1 MSHAAQNTSLS
12 LSARLLCYLGP
23 PSIILLT
30 SFASPR
36 TALVSPVAFLPT
48 AWFFRRWRASDY
60 VDPSRRGELEP
71 MIWTYVAVGTVGLAT
86 AMSVQMVICSA
97 VSRILF
103 RSGEMRDHYWTEF
116 QRSSIDGLTADELA
130 RRAEL
135 AFSWQNWVFGTIF
148 TYLVAGLVEETLKY
162 LPIAYARRRGTAEQR
177 QQRNRAYVDYT
188 MAGALSFGMLESIG
202 FLYAACEQGH
212 ETGAKLAFTLAE
224 RMVGSI
230 GHLLVASITAL
241 RATRRDYYGDQ
252 MSWWAVVGPAVILHG
267 TSDFVA
273 MTASALEGNVGWIHP
288 TGVRNTTVMLG
299 LIGGLIT
306 TAAWLVRR
314 EWKMLDDRDRQR
326 K

>member
-1 MSHAAQNTSLS
+1 
-12 LSARLLCYLGP
+12 
-23 PSIILLT
+23 
-30 SFASPR
+30 
-36 TALVSPVAFLPT
+36 
-48 AWFFRRWRASDY
+48 
-60 VDPSRRGELEP
+60 

-103 RSGEMRDHYWTEF
+103 RSGEMREYYWSEF
-116 QRSSIDGLTADELA
+116 QRSSIDGLTAGELT

-177 QQRNRAYVDYT
+177 QQRNRAYVDYA

-212 ETGAKLAFTLAE
+212 ETGARLAFTLAE
-224 RMVGSI
+224 RIVGSI

-273 MTASALEGNVGWIHP
+273 MTASALEENVGWIHP